1 VVTRHVFPTDLP
13 KIAMKKTTHS
23 NHGFTLIELLVV
35 IAIIAVLAGIGSA
48 ALLSAT
54 DKAQTAS
61 EVSAAKT
68 LVSAYQAAAADNAGT
83 FMAALNEDRN
93 LKASDVRN
101 ADGRTVPNARARAR
115 YPFRLAP
122 YFNYA
127 VDGALLAGNN
137 RQQLLKVM
145 NLSSPSGGMYDYGVS
160 AFPSFGINRHHL
172 GGRIDRSGKVD
183 TSAAYADCI
192 RTVAQADH
200 SIIAFV
206 SAGSSDIDGY
216 EFVYSPGGPGGSWS
230 GEEWT
235 EGTDPSNF
243 GYVHP
248 RHGGKA
254 IAAFLDGSTRLM
266 TIEELRDMR
275 LWSRQAAQADDPNY
289 TVSQ

>member
-1 VVTRHVFPTDLP
+1 
-13 KIAMKKTTHS
+13 MKRTIHS
-23 NHGFTLIELLVV
+23 SQGFTLIELLVV

-61 EVSAAKT
+61 EVNAAKT
-68 LVSAYQAAAADNAGT
+68 LISAYQAASADNGGI

-93 LKASDVRN
+93 IKANDVLNGERKPVTN
-101 ADGRTVPNARARAR
+101 TRARAR

-127 VDGALLAGNN
+127 IDGALLAGNN

-172 GGRIDRSGKVD
+172 GGRIDRTGKAD
-183 TSAAYADCI
+183 TSAAYADCV

-206 SAGSSDIDGY
+206 SAGSTDIDGY
-216 EFVYSPGGPGGSWS
+216 EFVYSPEGPRGSWA
-230 GEEWT
+230 GGDWT
-235 EGTDPSNF
+235 EGADPSNF

-266 TIEELRDMR
+266 TIEDLRDMR
-275 LWSRQAAQADDPNY
+275 LWSRRAAQEDNPTFTANN
-289 TVSQ
+289 